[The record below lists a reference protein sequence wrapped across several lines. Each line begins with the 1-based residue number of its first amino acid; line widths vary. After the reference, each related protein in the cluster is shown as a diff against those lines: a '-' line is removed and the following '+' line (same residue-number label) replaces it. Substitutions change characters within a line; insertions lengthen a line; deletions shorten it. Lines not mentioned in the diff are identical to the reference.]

1 MSSNND
7 TNNTPS
13 TINDNENEDEIKK
26 YSKNIDGRCHYT
38 IIAVF
43 EGNYVW
49 FARELDNGNLAK
61 EKIVSQEEFEKMIE
75 QEEWRKE
82 EDEQ

>member
-26 YSKNIDGRCHYT
+26 YSKNIDGRGQYT

-43 EGNYVW
+43 EGNYVR

-61 EKIVSQEEFEKMIE
+61 EKILSQEEFEKNDRTRRME
-75 QEEWRKE
+75 KSTYLS
-82 EDEQ
+82 